1 MTKKCKRCGQGLGRQ
16 YIRAGEALFHPSC
29 FTCKH
34 CRQAIQGDYAEHK
47 GWAYHPACS
56 PRRKQPSSPPAA
68 PSPTEPS
75 TPLICRI
82 CQQPITGKY
91 RYNHWGEQVHTEHQG
106 HPSHAC
112 SVCARFLSVHTQHG
126 IQHADGRVVCGLC
139 QVTAVETP
147 ASVQGSR
154 QRVLAHLQQAG
165 FGYIPDY
172 LAIVLSDQK
181 RLNQMLGKSQHTN
194 SQGLTKTLEKT
205 VDGVLAYREHR
216 IFILTGLPRL
226 LFEGVLA
233 HELLHVWLNEHP
245 ETRQRS
251 PQEIEGFCNLG
262 TALIYEDN
270 TPLAHYLLQRMHESA
285 DPIYGEGFRQQH
297 QRLQQLGWVG
307 LRQEMLRPAPAL
319 KQTFQKVDRWLN
331 KFGL

>member
-1 MTKKCKRCGQGLGRQ
+1 MPRKCKRCGQELGRQ
-16 YIRAGEALFHPSC
+16 YIRAGSSLFHPRC

-34 CRQAIQGDYAEHK
+34 CQQPIQGDYAEHK

-56 PRRKQPSSPPAA
+56 PRGRQTPPSAPARPPV
-68 PSPTEPS
+68 PD
-75 TPLICRI
+75 TPLMCDI
-82 CQQPITGKY
+82 CQERISGTY
-91 RYNHWGEQVHTEHQG
+91 RYNHWGEHVHPEHQG
-106 HPSHAC
+106 HKVHQC
-112 SVCARFLSVHTQHG
+112 SACARFLSAKTQQG
-126 IQHADGRVVCGLC
+126 LQYGDGRIICGLC
-139 QVTAVETP
+139 QVTAVDMP
-147 ASVQGSR
+147 ASVQSSR
-154 QRVLAHLQQAG
+154 QRVLSLLQQAG

-205 VDGVLAYREHR
+205 VEGMLAYREHR
-216 IFILTGLPRL
+216 IFILNGLPRL

-251 PQEIEGFCNLG
+251 PTEIEGFCNLA
-262 TALIYEDN
+262 TALVYQQEN
-270 TPLAHYLLQRMHESA
+270 TPLAQYHLQRMHESS
-285 DPIYGEGFRQQH
+285 DPIYGEGFRQQN
-297 QRLQQLGWVG
+297 QRLQQLGWEG
-307 LRQEMLRPAPAL
+307 LRQWMQRPAPAL